1 MQMVLS
7 LYLSNTLPSVAA
19 PFITTEVSMI
29 WNLIGTIGSKV
40 LDIVDDVVEDKDE
53 ANKLKFQIQRHS
65 SRPRVASWRPR
76 Q

>member
-1 MQMVLS
+1 
-7 LYLSNTLPSVAA
+7 
-19 PFITTEVSMI
+19 MI
-29 WNLIGTIGSKV
+29 WNLIGTIGSKI